1 MALHIDIEQKTYSV
15 NLADKNQPYQQINL
29 GAVIHLPVQ
38 EKFFGLVKQTP
49 KGEYEFRIELID
61 ADGLTLS
68 SIEKPF
74 LLSVQGKEWDEQITA
89 MISSCDVPMYVSFN
103 PNAVIDCPVTIREK
117 GIYTISFRIAVKD
130 PENKEEEYLGEG
142 SIQVH
147 IEPFRSEPLFRME
160 LLCAEMVY
168 TQRTGQA
175 NIPIGTLYI
184 QHNSNLKAA
193 SDIDELYFN
202 LRTVQVSS
210 NLPMEGVVAL
220 SDVTSSRA
228 IYQQGAYFIT
238 DLKVGEKIA
247 LPFSW
252 NMNRVSNP
260 EDDET
265 EYSIEVSDAK
275 FSYDNYTGIS
285 VSRQPSVPF
294 RLKRNKTLTRLEAIV
309 SYFSTEEGR
318 YVERNIANDR
328 SDIDLGLILLSANNN
343 RDEESYVELQFVFRN
358 SAEAEDSR
366 YPDAAVILNSCELVL
381 GNNAKG
387 KERIT
392 LRRNKRLEEIFAF
405 RMDRPC
411 TLKFGEKKVFTVKIN
426 ESDIQSIKPTDK
438 TSSVELEMKC
448 QFDMFVDTKGT
459 YYNDVKRN
467 PKSLELKGKDEFESF
482 SRTISLHLMK
492 MAEPEWLS
500 IDFGTSAVVAA
511 YASALDI
518 SYLGDCLIDLKQLKQ
533 DLLQAAITDEN
544 KCGDANDEADYMIA
558 STACLNMMNKGNF
571 RDLRDDAHYMEYALL
586 FSPSEKIIN
595 KEYQLPCLKTLMG
608 YTNLPDIFTSPE
620 LFKYGNEQGEVR
632 LKENEE
638 NTDLMKVNVIF
649 QLIYRQLFHHYLTKV
664 RKDKNIQKLVLSVPN
679 TYTPIHIRMI
689 KDIARQALPSLYPEH
704 LYTVSESD
712 AVACYYI
719 ANQNRFFKY
728 LSNLEEKTRLR
739 RQERVLVFDM
749 GAGTLDLTYFK
760 KICAEGRT
768 TVEFLGKMGVS
779 KAGNFL
785 DYQLAVIL
793 VDLCKR
799 FNVVRPHVLVGMK
812 DALIL
817 DKAQSV
823 LKVIESGDRIEFK
836 MFVKKIVK
844 PLLNDPDAK
853 LPDFVLKDQSI
864 PFSTSAIRV
873 KHILTHPI
881 FEEFIKDVTERV
893 LLNFVRLFGQD
904 GKMNTDVVIFSGRS
918 ICLKAVRDG
927 VVKQMRQISPNTHLY
942 YVDICGES
950 MTDKVDTLM
959 AQGDYNKLKTVVTYG
974 ALAYASRY
982 NMPGSTYSLISKSY
996 YAQLGVVLYNAN
1008 NNFPPFIWQPLIG
1021 GGVKVKEAKGII
1033 ESEEYQLQFRDIT
1046 NIDLIQ
1052 SYSTDVVK
1060 DYEEGNKDMIA
1071 VLTQVDVSTIG
1082 KEHPVSLTYYDQNLY
1097 PDQKQFIF
1105 KVGGRNYPIDPHD
1118 DFNNDSLRKSLWPVT
1133 FSFKEEKKTIKQ
1145 DNHENRT
1152 TSTD

>member
-49 KGEYEFRIELID
+49 KGNFEFKVELID

-68 SIEKPF
+68 STEKPF
-74 LLSVQGKEWDEQITA
+74 LLSVQGKEWNERITA
-89 MISSCDVPMYVSFN
+89 AVSSCDVPMYVSFN
-103 PNAVIDCPVTIREK
+103 PNAVMDCPVTIREK
-117 GIYTISFRIAVKD
+117 DVYRISFGIAVKD
-130 PENKEEEYLGEG
+130 PENKEEEYLGVG

-147 IEPFRSEPLFRME
+147 IEPFRPEPLFRME
-160 LLCAEMVY
+160 LECAEMVY

-175 NIPIGTLYI
+175 NIPIGILYI
-184 QHNSNLKAA
+184 EHNSNLKAV
-193 SDIDELYFN
+193 SDIDGLYFN
-202 LRTVQVSS
+202 LRTVQASS
-210 NLPMEGVVAL
+210 NLPKEGVVAL
-220 SDVTSSRA
+220 SDVSSSRA
-228 IYQQGAYFIT
+228 IYQQGAYFVT

-265 EYSIEVSDAK
+265 EYAIEVSDAK
-275 FSYDNYTGIS
+275 FSYDNYSGIS

-318 YVERNIANDR
+318 YVERDIANDR

-358 SAEAEDSR
+358 SAEAEDGR
-366 YPDAAVILNSCELVL
+366 YPDAAVILNSCELVS
-381 GNNAKG
+381 GSIKG

-392 LRRNKRLEEIFAF
+392 LRKNKRLEEIFAF
-405 RMDRPC
+405 RMNRPRA
-411 TLKFGEKKVFTVKIN
+411 LKFGEEKVFTITIN

-438 TSSVELEMKC
+438 TSSIELEMKC
-448 QFDMFVDTKGT
+448 QFDMFVDTKGM
-459 YYNDVKRN
+459 YYNDIKRN
-467 PKSLELKGKDEFESF
+467 SKSLKLKDGDEFESF
-482 SRTISLHLMK
+482 SRTISLRLMK

-500 IDFGTSAVVAA
+500 VDFGTSAVVAA
-511 YASALDI
+511 YTSALDI
-518 SYLGDCLIDLKQLKQ
+518 NHMEGCLIDLKLLKQ
-533 DLLQAAITDEN
+533 HLLQVAITDVN
-544 KCGDANDEADYMIA
+544 KRGDANDEVDYLIT

-571 RDLRDDAHYMEYALL
+571 RELRDDAHYMEYALL
-586 FSPSEKIIN
+586 FSPSEEIIN

-608 YTNLPDIFTSPE
+608 YTNLPNIFTSPE

-638 NTDLMKVNVIF
+638 NTELMKVDVIF

-664 RKDKNIQKLVLSVPN
+664 RKDKNIQKLVLSIPN

-689 KDIARQALPSLYPEH
+689 RDIARQALPSLYPEH

-728 LSNLEEKTRLR
+728 LSNPEEETRLR
-739 RQERVLVFDM
+739 QQERVLVFDM

-760 KICAEGRT
+760 KTCAEGCT
-768 TVEFLGKMGVS
+768 TVELLGKMGVS

-785 DYQLAVIL
+785 DYQLADIL
-793 VDLCKR
+793 TDLCKR
-799 FNVVRPHVLVGMK
+799 FNVVKPHVLASMK
-812 DALIL
+812 DVLIL
-817 DKAQSV
+817 DQNQSV
-823 LKVIESGDRIEFK
+823 SKGIESSDRIEFK
-836 MFVKKIVK
+836 MFVKKTVK
-844 PLLNDPDAK
+844 PLLNDPDAIF
-853 LPDFVLKDQSI
+853 PDFVLKDQTI
-864 PFSTSAIRV
+864 PLSASAIRV

-881 FEEFIKDVTERV
+881 FEEFIKDVTEKV
-893 LLNFVRLFGQD
+893 LLNFVRLFGQN
-904 GKMNTDVVIFSGRS
+904 GRMNTDVVIFSGRS
-918 ICLKAVRDG
+918 ICLKAIRDG

-942 YVDICGES
+942 YVDICGGS
-950 MTDKVDTLM
+950 MTDEVDTLM
-959 AQGDYNKLKTVVTYG
+959 VQGDYNKLKTVVTYG

-982 NMPGSTYSLISKSY
+982 NMPGSTYSLISKPL
-996 YAQLGVVLYNAN
+996 YAQFGVVLHNTN
-1008 NNFPPFIWQPLIG
+1008 PNFPMFIWQPLIG
-1021 GGVKVKEAKGII
+1021 GDMPVKEEKGII
-1033 ESEEYQLQFRDIT
+1033 ESEECRLQLNDVT
-1046 NIDLIQ
+1046 SIDLIQ

-1060 DYEEGNKDMIA
+1060 DYEDGNKDMIA

-1082 KEHPVSLTYYDQNLY
+1082 KEYPVSLTYYDQNLH

-1105 KVGGRNYPIDPHD
+1105 KVGGRIYPIDPHD

-1133 FSFKEEKKTIKQ
+1133 FSFKKKE
-1145 DNHENRT
+1145 DN
-1152 TSTD
+1152 

>member
-1 MALHIDIEQKTYSV
+1 MALHIDIEQKVYSV
-15 NLADKNQPYQQINL
+15 NLADSKQPYQQINL
-29 GAVIHLPVQ
+29 GSVIHLPIQ

-49 KGEYEFRIELID
+49 KGEFVFQVKLED
-61 ADGLTLS
+61 ADGLLLS
-68 SIEKPF
+68 STEKPF
-74 LLSVQGKEWDEQITA
+74 LLSVQGKEWNEEVTA
-89 MISSCDVPMYVSFN
+89 VVDSCDVPIYVSFN
-103 PNAVIDCPVTIREK
+103 PNAVIDCPVTIK
-117 GIYTISFRIAVKD
+117 KKDIYTMSFKIVVRD
-130 PENKEEEYLGEG
+130 PENEEEEYLGED

-147 IEPFRSEPLFRME
+147 IEPFRSEPLFRIDLRCKE
-160 LLCAEMVY
+160 VIYSQKQEESILPV
-168 TQRTGQA
+168 GV
-175 NIPIGTLYI
+175 LYI
-184 QHNSNLKAA
+184 QHNSNLRAA
-193 SDIDELYFN
+193 SSIDEVYFN
-202 LRTVQVSS
+202 LRSVLASS
-210 NLPMEGVVAL
+210 NLPKEGVVAIDL
-220 SDVTSSRA
+220 SRTNRIV
-228 IYQQGAYFIT
+228 YQQGAYFVT
-238 DLKVGEKIA
+238 DLKVGEQIA

-252 NMNRVSNP
+252 NMHMVSNP
-260 EDDET
+260 DDDKT
-265 EYSIEVSDAK
+265 EYSIGVSDAK
-275 FSYDNYTGIS
+275 FSYDDYASIS
-285 VSRQPSVPF
+285 VSRQPSTFF
-294 RLKRNKTLTRLEAIV
+294 RLKRNKTLTRLAAVV
-309 SYFSTEEGR
+309 SYFSSDEGKD
-318 YVERNIANDR
+318 VERDITNDR
-328 SDIDLGLILLSANNN
+328 SDIDLGLIQLSANQNN
-343 RDEESYVELQFVFRN
+343 DYESYVAIQFVFRN

-366 YPDAAVILNSCELVL
+366 YPDAAVILNRCELVL
-381 GNNAKG
+381 NNIKG
-387 KERIT
+387 RERIV
-392 LRRNKRLEEIFAF
+392 LRKNKRLEDIFTF
-405 RMDRPC
+405 KMSRPC
-411 TLKFGEKKVFTVKIN
+411 ALKFGETRVFTININ
-426 ESDIQSIKPTDK
+426 ENDFQSILPADN

-448 QFDMFVDTKGT
+448 KFDMFIDTKGT
-459 YYNDVKRN
+459 YYNDVKRSL
-467 PKSLELKGKDEFESF
+467 KSLELKGKDEFESF

-518 SYLGDCLIDLKQLKQ
+518 SHLKDCLIDLKQLKRN
-533 DLLQAAITDEN
+533 LLQVAIRDEN
-544 KCGDANDEADYMIA
+544 KRGDANDEADFLIA

-586 FSPSEKIIN
+586 FSPSEEIIN

-608 YTNLPDIFTSPE
+608 YTNLPNIFTSPE
-620 LFKYGNEQGEVR
+620 LFKYSNEQGEVR
-632 LKENEE
+632 LKEGEE
-638 NTDLMKVNVIF
+638 NTDLMKVNIIF
-649 QLIYRQLFHHYLTKV
+649 QLIYRQLFHHYLTKI

-689 KDIARQALPSLYPEH
+689 RDIARQALPSLYPEH

-728 LSNLEEKTRLR
+728 LSNPEEKIRLR
-739 RQERVLVFDM
+739 QKERVLVFDM

-760 KICAEGRT
+760 KNCVEGCT

-793 VDLCKR
+793 TDLCKR
-799 FNVVRPHVLVGMK
+799 FNVVKSHVLVGMK
-812 DALIL
+812 YALIL
-817 DKAQSV
+817 DQVQSV
-823 LKVIESGDRIEFK
+823 SKGIESSDRIEFK

-853 LPDFVLKDQSI
+853 LPDFVLKDQPI

-893 LLNFVRLFGQD
+893 LLNFVRLFGQN

-996 YAQLGVVLYNAN
+996 YAQLGVVLYNTN
-1008 NNFPPFIWQPLIG
+1008 QNFPPFIWQPLIG

-1033 ESEEYQLQFRDIT
+1033 ESEEYQLQLRDII

-1082 KEHPVSLTYYDQNLY
+1082 KEYPVSLTYYDQNLY

-1133 FSFKEEKKTIKQ
+1133 FSFKEKKIIK
-1145 DNHENRT
+1145 
-1152 TSTD
+1152 